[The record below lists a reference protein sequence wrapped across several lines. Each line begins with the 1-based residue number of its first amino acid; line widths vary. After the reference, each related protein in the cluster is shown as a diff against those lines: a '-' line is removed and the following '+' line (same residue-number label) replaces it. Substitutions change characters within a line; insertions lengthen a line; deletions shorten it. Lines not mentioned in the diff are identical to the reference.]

1 MKTIFA
7 IIGFTV
13 VAMWCIHHAG
23 NKNIRSGVKAVWN
36 ITSPYINNA
45 VNGVHNSAKQAIN

>member
-13 VAMWCIHHAG
+13 VAMWCVHFAG
-23 NKNIRSGVKAVWN
+23 NKNMRAGVKTVWN
-36 ITSPYINNA
+36 ICAPYINNA
-45 VNGVHNSAKQAIN
+45 VNGIQDKRAAK